1 MTYPEWAAR
10 HPQAAQELH
19 QLLHAEAHFQPE
31 GAPIN
36 TEAYAQQ
43 KARLEIA
50 KQGGLAWRNN
60 VGASKAKEQHSCPR
74 CQFRFYV
81 EQAPIRWGL
90 CNDSAKLNAKIK
102 SSDLIG
108 IVPRLIT
115 PEMVGTT
122 IGQFLAVETKKQ
134 TVRSWCVLWIGFSVS
149 IGGFERQSSVRSKA
163 PCDSISSQ
171 ALRCHSLPGRNH
183 RLLGGEF
190 HHPIR

>member
-19 QLLHAEAHFQPE
+19 QLLNAEAHFQPE
-31 GAPIN
+31 GAPIM

-43 KARLEIA
+43 QARLQIA

-74 CQFRFYV
+74 CSFRFEV

-134 TVRSWCVLWIGFSVS
+134 GWKFAGNEHEVAQLNWLQLIAGKGGVSMFST
-149 IGGFERQSSVRSKA
+149 GGVQ
-163 PCDSISSQ
+163 
-171 ALRCHSLPGRNH
+171 L
-183 RLLGGEF
+183 
-190 HHPIR
+190 

>member
-10 HPQAAQELH
+10 HPQAAAELH

-31 GAPIN
+31 GAPIM

-43 KARLEIA
+43 QARLQIA

-74 CQFRFYV
+74 CQFRFEV

-90 CNDSAKLNAKIK
+90 ANDSAKLNAKIK

-134 TVRSWCVLWIGFSVS
+134 GWKFSGNEHETAQLQWLEL
-149 IGGFERQSSVRSKA
+149 IAGKGGLAMFSTGVVK
-163 PCDSISSQ
+163 
-171 ALRCHSLPGRNH
+171 L
-183 RLLGGEF
+183 
-190 HHPIR
+190 